1 MFKICPNCGA
11 HNLVT
16 ANFCVKCGTNLAD
29 VAVAQEQA
37 DTASHTA
44 PAEKPATSSASQ
56 STAPIS
62 AAKEAVR
69 DETANSVST
78 TATQSTA
85 ANPSQTP
92 HKPATSTATASTNT
106 NTNSGAENSQTVAQT
121 PAAPKQPN
129 PTVEAGKQYAGS
141 YWRYL
146 VDSIKHP
153 AQIDQSYHPYFGF
166 TSLAITIIS
175 LALTIALR
183 VSSTLSSLPGGVA
196 NIVLSTFIK
205 LFVMVAILAVAIIA
219 IYYLAIRGILGD
231 RRRNFLEFTTAYAFH
246 ANWMVFFSLFTLLM
260 QIVGLINVGSAML
273 LTLLVALSLG
283 LFLLAGP
290 YMLFTAQPTNQ
301 FDKIYAYLIASA
313 LLFLVFMV
321 VGMLGLSSIIS
332 SLYQGINDIGRSF
345 NY

>member
-29 VAVAQEQA
+29 VAVTQEQA

-44 PAEKPATSSASQ
+44 PAEKPATSSA
-56 STAPIS
+56 TPIS
-62 AAKEAVR
+62 AAKEAVK
-69 DETANSVST
+69 DETANSASIAAQS
-78 TATQSTA
+78 AT
-85 ANPSQTP
+85 ANPSQAP
-92 HKPATSTATASTNT
+92 QKPATSTATASTDT
-106 NTNSGAENSQTVAQT
+106 NTNSGAENSQPVAQA

-153 AQIDQSYHPYFGF
+153 AHIDQSYHPYFGF

-196 NIVLSTFIK
+196 SIVLSTFIK

-231 RRRNFLEFTTAYAFH
+231 RRRNFLEFTTDYAFH

>member
-29 VAVAQEQA
+29 VAVTQEQA

-44 PAEKPATSSASQ
+44 PAEKPATSSA
-56 STAPIS
+56 TPIS
-62 AAKEAVR
+62 AAKEAVK
-69 DETANSVST
+69 DETANS
-78 TATQSTA
+78 ASTA
-85 ANPSQTP
+85 AQSATANPSQAP
-92 HKPATSTATASTNT
+92 QKPATSTATASTDT
-106 NTNSGAENSQTVAQT
+106 NTNSGAENSQPVAQA

-153 AQIDQSYHPYFGF
+153 AHIDQSYHPYFGF

-196 NIVLSTFIK
+196 SIVLSTFIK

-231 RRRNFLEFTTAYAFH
+231 RRRNFLEFTTDYAFH

>member
-11 HNLVT
+11 HNLAT

-29 VAVAQEQA
+29 VAVTQERT
-37 DTASHTA
+37 DTLSHATTT
-44 PAEKPATSSASQ
+44 ETPATSSVSQ
-56 STAPIS
+56 SAAPLSTAK
-62 AAKEAVR
+62 AAANE
-69 DETANSVST
+69 ETARPNST

-85 ANPSQTP
+85 ANPSQAPQKLT
-92 HKPATSTATASTNT
+92 TSKATAPSNSNT
-106 NTNSGAENSQTVAQT
+106 NAGTDNSQTVT
-121 PAAPKQPN
+121 SAPVEPNQPN
-129 PTVEAGKQYAGS
+129 PTVKAGKQYAGS

-153 AQIDQSYHPYFGF
+153 AHIDRSYHPYFGL
-166 TSLAITIIS
+166 TSLVITIIS

-196 NIVLSTFIK
+196 SIVLGTFIK

-219 IYYLAIRGILGD
+219 VYYLAIRGILGD
-231 RRRNFLEFTTAYAFH
+231 RRRNFLEFITDYAFH

-260 QIVGLINVGSAML
+260 QIVGLINFGSAML
-273 LTLLVALSLG
+273 LTLLVTLSLG

>member
-29 VAVAQEQA
+29 VAVTQAQT
-37 DTASHTA
+37 DTASHTESA
-44 PAEKPATSSASQ
+44 ENPAVNSASQ
-56 STAPIS
+56 STTPIS
-62 AAKEAVR
+62 TAKAAGSEK
-69 DETANSVST
+69 TANATST
-78 TATQSTA
+78 TATQSEA
-85 ANPSQTP
+85 ANPSQ
-92 HKPATSTATASTNT
+92 KPQNPASSTAAASTEANTGTDNGQTASQ
-106 NTNSGAENSQTVAQT
+106 A

-153 AQIDQSYHPYFGF
+153 AHIDRSYHPYFGF

-196 NIVLSTFIK
+196 SIVLSTFIK

-231 RRRNFLEFTTAYAFH
+231 RRRNFLEFTTDYAFH

-260 QIVGLINVGSAML
+260 QIVGLINIGSAML